1 MEQLTILLISRPHGT
16 FKWEI
21 RDGLVVSSQGSRDEN
36 IIEEPCPPQEFLI
49 RNGEANLRNSGRNV
63 ILRAVIMTRHINED
77 SDAEK
82 SYYWTVDERLD
93 RTSSDIVE
101 KSVIFDTENFWQVGN
116 IKNDRIDTMKNG
128 DVWIHIGGKRIQWN
142 DLKEKV
148 EG

>member
-21 RDGLVVSSQGSRDEN
+21 RDGLVISSQGSRDEN
-36 IIEEPCPPQEFLI
+36 IVEEPCSPQEFLI

-63 ILRAVIMTRHINED
+63 VLCAVIMTRHVNED
-77 SDAEK
+77 PEAEK
-82 SYYWTVDERLD
+82 KYYWTVDERLD
-93 RTSSDIVE
+93 KTPAELVEESADI
-101 KSVIFDTENFWQVGN
+101 DTEDFWQVGSV
-116 IKNDRIDTMKNG
+116 KKDKIDTMKNG
-128 DVWIHIGGKRIQWN
+128 DIWIHIGGKRIRWN